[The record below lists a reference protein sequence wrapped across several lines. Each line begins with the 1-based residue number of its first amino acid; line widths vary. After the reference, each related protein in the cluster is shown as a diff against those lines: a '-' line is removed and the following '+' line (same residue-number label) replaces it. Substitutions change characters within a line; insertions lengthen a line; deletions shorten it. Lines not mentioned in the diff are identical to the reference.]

1 MQLTPYQSEKIAASS
16 FLITGGA
23 GFIGSHL
30 AECLLTAGARKVMVL
45 DNFSTGRFR
54 NLAPFANHPRFAY
67 TDGDVRDVHT
77 CKKACEGIDYVFHYA
92 GVSPAAEVTIH
103 NDTTSGFLNMLGV
116 AHDAKVKRF
125 VYASNF
131 FYNGSIDLNE
141 LYAGQFAS
149 LYGMETI
156 GLRYSNVFGPRHD
169 PRSGY
174 ALVIPK
180 YILQLMQ
187 HQSPVINGTGA
198 YAHDFNY
205 IENVVQA
212 NLLAVLTGNAT
223 AVNQVYDITFDERYS
238 LPQLALCLKEM
249 LSVFDACIAAVELTY
264 ESGPSSDVLSDPF
277 AHKAKELLEY
287 QPRYS
292 LRQGLLQSISWYWTY
307 LPLEIVNKKIEMTNE
322 EISSH
327 NSGILVAS

>member
-1 MQLTPYQSEKIAASS
+1 MQLPTNQSEKIAGSS

-23 GFIGSHL
+23 GFIGSHI

-54 NLAPFANHPRFAY
+54 NLAPFANHRRFAY
-67 TDGDVRDVHT
+67 INGDIRNVHT

-92 GVSPAAEVTIH
+92 ASLPPTEDSIH
-103 NDTTSGFLNMLGV
+103 DDTTSGFLNMLGV

-125 VYASNF
+125 VYASDF
-131 FYNGSIDLNE
+131 FCNGSKDINE
-141 LYAGQFAS
+141 LYAAQFAD
-149 LYGMETI
+149 LYGMEII
-156 GLRYSNVFGPRHD
+156 GLRYSNVFGQRHD

-174 ALVIPK
+174 ATVIPD
-180 YILQLMQ
+180 YIMQLMR
-187 HQSPVINGTGA
+187 HQSPVINGAGM

-212 NLLAVLTGNAT
+212 NLLAVLCDNAA

-238 LPQLALCLKEM
+238 LPQLAMCLKEL
-249 LSVFDACIAAVELTY
+249 LSAFDERIAAVKLVHEP
-264 ESGPSSDVLSDPF
+264 GPEQNALPETF
-277 AHKAKELLEY
+277 AEKAKELLGY

-292 LRQGLLQSISWYWTY
+292 LRQGLLQSISWYYNY
-307 LPLEIVNKKIEMTNE
+307 LPVFLEEAVEKKRWKE
-322 EISSH
+322 EEPAE
-327 NSGILVAS
+327 N